1 MSSVVRMAE
10 YRQRYR
16 VGELLYLRRTI
27 LVVARAMPIGAKRN
41 EKRQIASS
49 LRALVRNE
57 EWLAEHTIQWKISER
72 VSSLHRQ

>member
-10 YRQRYR
+10 HRQRYK

-27 LVVARAMPIGAKRN
+27 LAVARAMPIGAKRN

-49 LRALVRNE
+49 LRAPRP
-57 EWLAEHTIQWKISER
+57 Q
-72 VSSLHRQ
+72 

>member
-16 VGELLYLRRTI
+16 VGELLYLRRTM
-27 LVVARAMPIGAKRN
+27 LVVARATPIGAKRN

-57 EWLAEHTIQWKISER
+57 EWLAEYAIQ
-72 VSSLHRQ
+72 

>member
-16 VGELLYLRRTI
+16 VGELLYLRRTV

-57 EWLAEHTIQWKISER
+57 EWLAEHTIQWKISDR
-72 VSSLHRQ
+72 VPSLHRQ

>member
-10 YRQRYR
+10 HRQRYR
-16 VGELLYLRRTI
+16 VGELLYLRRTMF
-27 LVVARAMPIGAKRN
+27 VVARAMPIGAKRN